1 MLGIKRQLIIIIIII
16 IIIIVIIMKYET
28 PKTWKANLFQYL
40 YT

>member
-1 MLGIKRQLIIIIIII
+1 MLGIKRQLIIIIII